1 MKNKINVDVLVP
13 AINETYSL
21 FIPINKKVG
30 EIINLLNQAINEL
43 TEGAF
48 PISDNLSLVDLYS
61 GDVYDVNVI
70 VKNND
75 ILDGSKLVLL

>member
-1 MKNKINVDVLVP
+1 MKNKINVDVIVP

-30 EIINLLNQAINEL
+30 EIICLLNQAINEL
-43 TEGAF
+43 TEGIF
-48 PISDNLSLVDLYS
+48 PISNNLSLINLYT
-61 GDVYDVNVI
+61 GDVYDINLL
-70 VKNND
+70 VKNNK

>member
-21 FIPINKKVG
+21 FIPNKKVG

-48 PISDNLSLVDLYS
+48 PISDNLSLVDLYT

>member
-1 MKNKINVDVLVP
+1 MKNKINVDVIVP

-30 EIINLLNQAINEL
+30 EIICLLNKAINEL
-43 TEGAF
+43 TEGIF
-48 PISDNLSLVDLYS
+48 PISNNLSLINLYT
-61 GDVYDVNVI
+61 GDVYDINLL
-70 VKNND
+70 VKNNK